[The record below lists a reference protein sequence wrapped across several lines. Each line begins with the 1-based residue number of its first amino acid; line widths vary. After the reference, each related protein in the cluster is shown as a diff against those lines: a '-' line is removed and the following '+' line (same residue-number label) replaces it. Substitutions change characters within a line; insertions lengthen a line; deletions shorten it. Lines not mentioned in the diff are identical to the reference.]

1 MHYTWNTFREEH
13 RVFIDFILNMSHLSP
28 TRKKQNRRTFPKGQ
42 IWLEVLQGL

>member
-13 RVFIDFILNMSHLSP
+13 CVFIDFILNMSHLP
-28 TRKKQNRRTFPKGQ
+28 RNKKNKNRRTFPKGQ